1 MVDIDETKLRRLGII
16 YVWAAIELRPK
27 APSNK
32 GFMAEKHTGCRSLPE
47 ASP

>member
-1 MVDIDETKLRRLGII
+1 MVAIDEMKLRRRASFLRMGCNR
-16 YVWAAIELRPK
+16 LRPR
-27 APSNK
+27 ASSSK